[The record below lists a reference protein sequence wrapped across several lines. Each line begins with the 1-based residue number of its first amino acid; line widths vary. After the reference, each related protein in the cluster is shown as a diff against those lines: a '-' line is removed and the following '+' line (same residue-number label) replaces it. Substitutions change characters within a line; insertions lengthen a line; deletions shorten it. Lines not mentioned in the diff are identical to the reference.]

1 MRSWKSRVL
10 PGVVGALLVIG
21 APPPAS
27 AAARPRLMQAPTR
40 AACEAFADYFQV
52 EYLVAFASAFAGI
65 GDKEKAKA
73 TAVEIRDTFH
83 LLLSPKL
90 EQVTR
95 TLADG
100 TDPALRKL
108 FVRQARGFARGVAL
122 LEGVGLTKEQIQK
135 LSELD
140 LKPETDLQKVV
151 GDVNLDKAEL
161 KRSVKKFGASAK
173 SIDLNEA
180 TSKERRAFT
189 AAGSACG
196 VFPVGVNC
204 ARVVT
209 PDEAAAVL
217 GGEATTKNQDGTCT
231 YTSSAGNGGDAPELA
246 VDVYQSS
253 LAFDRLGT
261 SAQGQGVPGV
271 GDEAAVVDGFNA
283 FSSTNT
289 CGRTLFVKQ
298 AEQTVVVAA
307 CTGAT
312 SPSTEALAGIATNV
326 LARSGQ
332 A

>member
-1 MRSWKSRVL
+1 MH
-10 PGVVGALLVIG
+10 
-21 APPPAS
+21 
-27 AAARPRLMQAPTR
+27 APTR

-52 EYLVAFASAFAGI
+52 EFLVAFASAFAGI
-65 GDKEKAKA
+65 GDKQKAQA

-108 FVRQARGFARGVAL
+108 FVRQTRGFARGVAL

-151 GDVNLDKAEL
+151 GDVNLDKEEL
-161 KRSVKKFGASAK
+161 KRSVKKFAASAK

-196 VFPVGVNC
+196 VFPVDISC
-204 ARVVT
+204 SKVVT
-209 PDEAAAVL
+209 PDEATALL
-217 GGEATTKNQDGTCT
+217 GGPVTTKNEDGTCT
-231 YTSSAGNGGDAPELA
+231 YTTSVDASHDDAELA
-246 VDVYQSS
+246 VDVYESS
-253 LAFDRLGT
+253 LAFDRVT
-261 SAQGQGVPGV
+261 ESAQHQVVPGV
-271 GDEAAVVDGFNA
+271 GDAAVAVDGFNS
-283 FSSTNT
+283 FSHVST
-289 CGRTLFVKQ
+289 CGRTLVMKQ
-298 AEQTVVVAA
+298 GERTVVVAA
-307 CTGAT
+307 CAGDLP
-312 SPSTEALAGIATNV
+312 PSAEALAGIATNA
-326 LARSGQ
+326 LARSAAG
-332 A
+332 